1 MIARL
6 QYSAWALS
14 YKPSETTTVR
24 LSGARQVYSSISAT
38 GLNYTST
45 RIDLG
50 IEQQIWRQFLVRL
63 AAGYENDKYDAAA
76 ADVNASRVDN
86 YISVRPEIVY
96 RFRDWMQ
103 FTLFYQY
110 QKNDSTS
117 AFNSFVDN
125 QIGLQ
130 STLKF

>member
-1 MIARL
+1 
-6 QYSAWALS
+6 
-14 YKPSETTTVR
+14 
-24 LSGARQVYSSISAT
+24 
-38 GLNYTST
+38 
-45 RIDLG
+45 
-50 IEQQIWRQFLVRL
+50 
-63 AAGYENDKYDAAA
+63 
-76 ADVNASRVDN
+76 VNASRVDN